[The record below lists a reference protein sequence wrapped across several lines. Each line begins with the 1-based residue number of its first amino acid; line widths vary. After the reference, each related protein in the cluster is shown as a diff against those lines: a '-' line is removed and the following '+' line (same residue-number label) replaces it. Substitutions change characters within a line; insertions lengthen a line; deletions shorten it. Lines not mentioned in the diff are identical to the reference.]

1 MMDAGKS
8 TIKLR
13 HILFILISI
22 SGEIGDWR
30 NWFTVAENEIFDK
43 IWQDEMK
50 GCTRFT
56 FKYGN
61 DK

>member
-1 MMDAGKS
+1 MSSK
-8 TIKLR
+8 
-13 HILFILISI
+13 FFLISI
-22 SGEIGDWR
+22 TGEIGDWR
-30 NWFTVAENEIFDK
+30 NWFTVAENEMFDN